1 MGTRFFR
8 VLLGCQN
15 FNNEKIIWLSWYCI
29 LTCEVYFYLH
39 FTKDFSLAGK
49 FHRTMYVNLQ
59 GYSCTYILW
68 IQCFFMVQ
76 VKFTVLRIHRF
87 VISGPA
93 TYCMMFVTFLTKW
106 TAVLSIIDWLNNG
119 TCTCIYKNWYFT
131 TVSILVH
138 ELQKCVQVFFNF
150 RYIQIKTLL
159 MINNDGCITDS
170 IYMLH
175 WTTKYIK
182 MKLKKITLYK

>member
-15 FNNEKIIWLSWYCI
+15 FNNEKIIWLSWYCV

-93 TYCMMFVTFLTKW
+93 TYDVCNISYYMNSCFINNRLTQQW
-106 TAVLSIIDWLNNG
+106 NM
-119 TCTCIYKNWYFT
+119 YM
-131 TVSILVH
+131 H
-138 ELQKCVQVFFNF
+138 LQKLVFHYCV
-150 RYIQIKTLL
+150 YTSTW
-159 MINNDGCITDS
+159 ITKVCTS
-170 IYMLH
+170 IF
-175 WTTKYIK
+175 
-182 MKLKKITLYK
+182 